1 MSDASN
7 LTLFTVLFVAVWI
20 LLNAVCQVTVK
31 AGIMQLKSVNEPMN
45 MFAKDNIMNILSNKL
60 IVGGFALYLLSTI
73 FWFGALSKLDISM
86 LSPMGSM
93 IFVTVALLAM
103 FFLGEKIS
111 AVRWTGI
118 FVIVVGVVLLTR
130 S

>member
-1 MSDASN
+1 MFSFSRGAMSP
-7 LTLFTVLFVAVWI
+7 AVM
-20 LLNAVCQVTVK
+20 
-31 AGIMQLKSVNEPMN
+31 AGIMQLKSVNEPVN
-45 MFAKDNIMNILSNKL
+45 MFAKDNIMNIVTNKF

-73 FWFGALSKLDISM
+73 FWFGALSKIDISM